1 MTLPR
6 TRVRAVSQDGSLAIV
21 NRLLA
26 FGALLCLAGALAGAL
41 VR

>member
-6 TRVRAVSQDGSLAIV
+6 TRVRTVAKDESLTIV

-26 FGALLCLAGALAGAL
+26 LGALLCLAAALAGAF
-41 VR
+41 VN

>member
-6 TRVRAVSQDGSLAIV
+6 TRVRAVSQDESLAIV
-21 NRLLA
+21 NKLIGL
-26 FGALLCLAGALAGAL
+26 GALLCLAAALAGAF